1 MMIDN
6 NFAAEHK
13 QYLAKVKTKRI
24 KILFWQLFIV
34 FFVFC
39 SVGNIGSD
47 RYFRYLSF

>member
-34 FFVFC
+34 FCFLLC
-39 SVGNIGSD
+39 GKYRLG
-47 RYFRYLSF
+47 